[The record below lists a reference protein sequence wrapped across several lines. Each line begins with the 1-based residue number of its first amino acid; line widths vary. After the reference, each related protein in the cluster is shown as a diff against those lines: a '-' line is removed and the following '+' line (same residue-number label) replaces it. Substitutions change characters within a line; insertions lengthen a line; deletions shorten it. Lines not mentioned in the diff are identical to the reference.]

1 LLLSTKDDIIQTISE
16 INPLT
21 YSQSQLR
28 NLPKEQWGGNFTEN
42 IQWLPFDYYWERTP
56 FLEQLNRTQLIAH
69 LTQVSLHCKAVLRRM
84 QEQNPNKKQPW
95 MDRLARPK
103 VRERIEGHKR
113 AKNRQNI
120 H

>member
-1 LLLSTKDDIIQTISE
+1 
-16 INPLT
+16 
-21 YSQSQLR
+21 
-28 NLPKEQWGGNFTEN
+28 
-42 IQWLPFDYYWERTP
+42 
-56 FLEQLNRTQLIAH
+56 LIAH